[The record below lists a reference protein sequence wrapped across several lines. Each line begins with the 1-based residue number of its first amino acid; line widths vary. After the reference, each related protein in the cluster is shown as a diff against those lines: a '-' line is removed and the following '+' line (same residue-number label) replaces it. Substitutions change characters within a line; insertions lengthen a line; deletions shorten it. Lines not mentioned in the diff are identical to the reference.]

1 MDTARILSSTR
12 LAAGEGPVWAGL
24 AVGLGGAVEG
34 LDGATVAVAH
44 QNQLGRAGLA
54 RAGVALFEAVVFAT
68 VQGCKRCKSKLS
80 KKKKSHFISAVANLL
95 GSRIVHTNS
104 RTVLC

>member
-1 MDTARILSSTR
+1 MDPARILSSAQ
-12 LAAGEGPVWAGL
+12 LAAGEGPVRASL
-24 AVGLGGAVEG
+24 AVGLGRAVQG

-44 QNQLGRAGLA
+44 QDQLGRAGLA

-80 KKKKSHFISAVANLL
+80 NSHFISAVANLL